1 MQPTP
6 FPLIEIAGPPRE
18 RGRQYGEAAR
28 ARIHRSAEIYLT
40 AFDKQKLSRARVHD
54 LVEGMLP
61 IIQRF
66 EPAYLDEMRGIAD
79 GANCPFEHV
88 VVLNA
93 RTELLAEARRADDAP
108 DGCTGAV
115 VLPDASADRQ
125 VLHGQNW
132 DWRAECAE
140 TGVVLR
146 IRRNDG
152 PDVLTFT
159 EAGGLARCGMN
170 AAGIGLTA
178 NFLGSDRDQKRPG
191 VPLVLLRRRALESAH
206 FALAVQT
213 IYATPKTVSNNI
225 MLSHAG
231 GAALDIES
239 APDESFVL
247 QPHDGLLVHANHFE
261 SVAALAKLRDTGLPT
276 TPDSAYR
283 AERVRS
289 ALARRRGRITVNDLK
304 SAFFDN
310 FATPYSV
317 CRPPRPAA
325 VGDNLSATVMMII
338 MKPTEGWMEICPL
351 PALNREFTR
360 YALEPRP
367 ALAAAAE

>member
-6 FPLIEIAGPPRE
+6 VPLIEIAGPPRE
-18 RGRQYGEAAR
+18 RGRQYGEAAS

-40 AFDKQKLSRARVHD
+40 AFEKQNLPRAQVHA

-66 EPAYLDEMRGIAD
+66 EPTYLDEMRGIAE

-88 VVLNA
+88 VVVNA
-93 RTELLAEARRADDAP
+93 RTELLAEARRTDEP

-146 IRRNDG
+146 VRREDG

-159 EAGGLARCGMN
+159 EAGGLARSGMN

-178 NFLGSDRDQKRPG
+178 NFLSSDRDQKRPG
-191 VPLVLLRRRALESAH
+191 VPLVLLRRRALETAH

-213 IYATPKTVSNNI
+213 IYTTPKTISNNI

-247 QPHDGLLVHANHFE
+247 QPQDGLLVHANHFE
-261 SVAALAKLRDTGLPT
+261 SIPALAKLRDTGLPT

-283 AERVRS
+283 AERVRGI
-289 ALARRRGRITVNDLK
+289 LARRRGGITVDDLK
-304 SAFFDN
+304 AAFFDD

-325 VGDNLSATVMMII
+325 VGDNLSATVMMIV
-338 MKPTEGWMEICPL
+338 MKPVEGWMEICPL
-351 PALNREFTR
+351 PAMNRHFTR
-360 YALEPRP
+360 YTLGDAP
-367 ALAAAAE
+367 AIAAAAE

>member
-1 MQPTP
+1 
-6 FPLIEIAGPPRE
+6 
-18 RGRQYGEAAR
+18 
-28 ARIHRSAEIYLT
+28 
-40 AFDKQKLSRARVHD
+40 
-54 LVEGMLP
+54 
-61 IIQRF
+61 
-66 EPAYLDEMRGIAD
+66 MRGIAE
-79 GANCPFEHV
+79 GTNCPFEHV
-88 VVLNA
+88 IVVNA
-93 RTELLAEARRADDAP
+93 RTELLAAARRTAEP
-108 DGCTGAV
+108 DGCTGAI

-146 IRRNDG
+146 IRREDG

-170 AAGIGLTA
+170 AAGIVLTA
-178 NFLGSDRDQKRPG
+178 NFLGSDRDQKRAG
-191 VPLVLLRRRALESAH
+191 VPLVLIRRRALESAH

-213 IYATPKTVSNNI
+213 VYATPKTVSNNI

-239 APDESFVL
+239 APDESFLL
-247 QPHDGLLVHANHFE
+247 QPRDGLLVHANHFE
-261 SVAALAKLRDTGLPT
+261 NLAALAKLQDIGLPT

-283 AERVRS
+283 AERVRT
-289 ALARRRGRITVNDLK
+289 ALTRQRGRITVDDLK
-304 SAFFDN
+304 AAFFDN

-325 VGDNLSATVMMII
+325 VGDNLTATVMMIV
-338 MKPTEGWMEICPL
+338 MKPAEGWMDICPL
-351 PALNREFTR
+351 PALNQQFTR
-360 YALEPRP
+360 YSLSDVP
-367 ALAAAAE
+367 ALAAAAD

>member
-6 FPLIEIAGPPRE
+6 FPLIEIAGTPRE

-28 ARIHRSAEIYLT
+28 PRIHRSADIYRT
-40 AFDKQKLSRARVHD
+40 AFEKQSLSRTKVHE
-54 LVEGMLP
+54 LVEAMLP
-61 IIQRF
+61 VITRF
-66 EPAYLDEMRGIAD
+66 EPAYLEEMRGIAE
-79 GANCPFEHV
+79 GADCPLEHV
-88 VVLNA
+88 VVVNA
-93 RTELLAEARRADDAP
+93 RTELLAEARRAAEP
-108 DGCTGAV
+108 DGCTGVV
-115 VLPDASADRQ
+115 VLPNAAAGRQ
-125 VLHGQNW
+125 VLHAQNW

-146 IRRNDG
+146 IRRDDG

-159 EAGGLARCGMN
+159 EAGGLARSGMN

-178 NFLGSDRDQKRPG
+178 NFLSCDRDQRRQG

-206 FALAVQT
+206 FALAIQT
-213 IYATPKTVSNNI
+213 IHATPKTVANNI

-239 APDESFVL
+239 APDESFLL
-247 QPHDGLLVHANHFE
+247 QPQAGLLVHANHFE
-261 SVAALAKLRDTGLPT
+261 SVAALAKLRDTGLPG

-283 AERVRS
+283 AERVRA
-289 ALARRRGRITVNDLK
+289 ALARRLGRITADDVKAAL
-304 SAFFDN
+304 FDD

-325 VGDNLSATVMMII
+325 SGDNLTATVMMIV
-338 MKPTEGWMEICPL
+338 MKPAEGWMEICPL
-351 PALNREFTR
+351 PALNRQFTR
-360 YALEPRP
+360 YTLDAAP
-367 ALAAAAE
+367 AFAAAAD